1 MSSMKMKVTTRMM
14 TRAALFGVLTFI
26 LGFIQIPI
34 GHVPVT
40 LQTLAVLM
48 AGLLLKPL
56 TACLAMLLHM
66 LLKIVLWGASP
77 FVSPSFGFVI
87 AFVIAAPFLS
97 YLTQKRNEKRVS
109 MVFNLVI
116 VTFLIYL
123 IGLPY
128 MVLVLRY
135 YMKQTLSFGNILM
148 MGMVVFLPGDFFKA
162 VLAWFLAHRL
172 SLYTTYTTRLE

>member
-34 GHVPVT
+34 GPVPVT

-97 YLTQKRNEKRVS
+97 YLTQNRNEKRV
-109 MVFNLVI
+109 
-116 VTFLIYL
+116 
-123 IGLPY
+123 Y

-135 YMKQTLSFGNILM
+135 YMKQTLSFVNVLM
-148 MGMVVFLPGDFFKA
+148 AGMVVFLPGDFFKA

-172 SLYTTYTTRLE
+172 SLYSMRLE